1 MKLYMKDLENC
12 FETAMKLSY
21 TYVGVKIDIVGFEKP
36 EIVINSKENFEDKL
50 DYFKKAYDENLML
63 VNNPNIRIIGFA
75 AADTFED
82 LEELLYE

>member
-12 FETAMKLSY
+12 FETAIKLSY
-21 TYVGVKIDIVGFEKP
+21 TYVAVKIDIVGFEKP

-50 DYFKKAYDENLML
+50 NYYKKAYDENLML

>member
-12 FETAMKLSY
+12 FETAIKLSY
-21 TYVGVKIDIVGFEKP
+21 TYVAVKIDIVGFEKP

-50 DYFKKAYDENLML
+50 DYYKKAYDENLML

>member
-12 FETAMKLSY
+12 FETAIRLSY
-21 TYVGVKIDIVGFEKP
+21 TYVAVKIDIVGFEKP

-50 DYFKKAYDENLML
+50 NYYKKAYDEYLML